1 MKDKV
6 LGVIPARLGSTRLK
20 RKMLAD
26 IGGKPLV
33 WHTWKQAL
41 KAKTLDH
48 VVIATDSFEIRDALL
63 PFGADVIMTPKS
75 MKTGSDRVA
84 EAAKRFKKF
93 TPTIVLNIQGDEP
106 LIPPKA
112 IDMTVALLTKN
123 KTAVMS
129 TVAAPIKEAHEL
141 NDPNIVKVA
150 LKRNAK
156 KMGWALYFSRSCIP
170 FKREKT
176 ATPIYKHF
184 GLYGYRANFLSRYVA
199 MKRTPLELTENLEQ
213 LRVLENGYDIAVG
226 IGNFEHVEVNIQEE
240 LESARRLIRTTRG

>member
-1 MKDKV
+1 MKDIV

-41 KAKTLDH
+41 KAKSVDH
-48 VVIATDSFEIRDALL
+48 VVIATDSKEIRDALL
-63 PFGADVIMTPKS
+63 PYGADVIMTPKNI
-75 MKTGSDRVA
+75 KTGSDRVA
-84 EAAKRFKKF
+84 EAVKRFKKF
-93 TPTIVLNIQGDEP
+93 KPTMVLNIQGDEP
-106 LIPPKA
+106 LVPPRA
-112 IDMTVALLTKN
+112 IDMVVTLLRKN
-123 KTAVMS
+123 KLNVMS

-150 LKRNAK
+150 LKGDGN
-156 KMGWALYFSRSCIP
+156 ALYFSRSCIP

-184 GLYGYRANFLSRYVA
+184 GLYGYRTNFLSAYA
-199 MKRTPLELTENLEQ
+199 QLKRTPLELTENLEQ
-213 LRVLENGYDIAVG
+213 LRALENGYDIVVG
-226 IGNFEHVEVNIQEE
+226 IGNFEHVEVNTQEE
-240 LESARRLIRTTRG
+240 LESARRLIRQNKK

>member
-48 VVIATDSFEIRDALL
+48 VVIATDSKEIRDALL
-63 PFGADVIMTPKS
+63 PYGADIILTPKHL
-75 MKTGSDRVA
+75 KTGSDRVA
-84 EAAKRFKKF
+84 EAMRRFKIFK
-93 TPTIVLNIQGDEP
+93 PTIVLNIQGDEP

-112 IDMTVALLTKN
+112 IDTVVTLLK
-123 KTAVMS
+123 KDRAVVMS

-150 LKRNAK
+150 LKRN
-156 KMGWALYFSRSCIP
+156 GSALYFSRSCIP

-184 GLYGYRANFLSRYVA
+184 GIYGYQANFLSKYISL
-199 MKRTPLELTENLEQ
+199 KRTPLELTENLEQ
-213 LRVLENGYDIAVG
+213 LRALENGFDISVG
-226 IGNFEHVEVNIQEE
+226 IGNFEHVEVNTQEE
-240 LESARRLIRTTRG
+240 LESARRLIRLQSK

>member
-1 MKDKV
+1 MNDKV

-26 IGGKPLV
+26 IDGKPLV

-41 KAKTLDH
+41 KAKLVDH
-48 VVIATDSFEIRDALL
+48 VVVATDSNEIRDALL
-63 PFGADVIMTPKS
+63 PYGADVIMTPKNIQ
-75 MKTGSDRVA
+75 TGSDRVA
-84 EAAKRFKKF
+84 EAVKRFKKF
-93 TPTIVLNIQGDEP
+93 RPTIVLNIQGDEP

-112 IDMTVALLTKN
+112 IDMTVTLLKN
-123 KTAVMS
+123 NKSAVMS

-150 LKRNAK
+150 LKRDGN
-156 KMGWALYFSRSCIP
+156 ALYFSRSCIP

-176 ATPIYKHF
+176 VTPIYKHF
-184 GLYGYRANFLSRYVA
+184 GLYGYRAKFLTLYVS

-213 LRVLENGYDIAVG
+213 LRVLENGFNVAVG
-226 IGNFEHVEVNIQEE
+226 IGNFEHVEVNTAQE
-240 LESARRLIRTTRG
+240 LEAAKRIILSKER